1 MKMQAMKHS
10 RTNHSLIALALAA
23 GGFCFTAQALA
34 DEALTKGMSLY
45 QLKKYQEAI
54 DSLRASKSQGDPLLH
69 YYVANSLASLGKHK
83 EAIGEY
89 QKCSQLDPDPET
101 ADYCAE
107 ALKHYGAL
115 GNNFAPSTAAPPPRL
130 PSANNNMNTRLK
142 QSLAE
147 QKEALDKAKAE
158 AKTILDNAKS
168 EVAKIQAE
176 AKEEEA
182 QLPQY
187 RRNGYWRAATTEQI
201 KADAQERA
209 KVITDR
215 AKAEADAKIKT
226 ATEHSAA
233 ITSVAQE
240 LQSGGK
246 GNGHVHLNGKN
257 SNLYVRNYR

>member
-1 MKMQAMKHS
+1 MNRS
-10 RTNHSLIALALAA
+10 RTNLSLIALALAT
-23 GGFCFTAQALA
+23 GSFCFTLGAWA

-83 EAIGEY
+83 EAISEY

-115 GNNFAPSTAAPPPRL
+115 GNNFAPSPAAGAPGL
-130 PSANNNMNTRLK
+130 PSANKNMNTRLK
-142 QSLAE
+142 ESLAE
-147 QKEALDKAKAE
+147 QKEALAKAKAE
-158 AKTILDNAKS
+158 AKTILDNAQS
-168 EVAKIQAE
+168 EAAKIQAE
-176 AKEEEA
+176 AKEEAAE
-182 QLPQY
+182 LPQY
-187 RRNGYWRAATTEQI
+187 RHNGYWRAATTEQI

-209 KVITDR
+209 KVITDKG
-215 AKAEADAKIKT
+215 KAEADAKIKA
-226 ATEHSAA
+226 ATEHAAA